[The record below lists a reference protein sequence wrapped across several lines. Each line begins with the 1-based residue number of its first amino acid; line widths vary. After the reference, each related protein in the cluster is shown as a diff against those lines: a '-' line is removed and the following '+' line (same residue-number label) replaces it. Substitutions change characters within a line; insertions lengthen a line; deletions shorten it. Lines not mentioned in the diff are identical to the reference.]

1 MAFLAVLIEAAFF
14 EGEVIRVAARPI
26 YADVARVLAL
36 VNNSVQLLFGDVSL
50 QMSRNSPEMER
61 GSLRSTI
68 VGEGECFRDII
79 VGEAMWLWMKHTFG
93 VRLWVI

>member
-1 MAFLAVLIEAAFF
+1 MALLTVLIDAAFF

-26 YADVARVLAL
+26 SADVARVPAL

-50 QMSRNSPEMER
+50 QMSRNNPEMER
-61 GSLRSTI
+61 GSLRSTT
-68 VGEGECFRDII
+68 VGEGEGFRDII

-93 VRLWVI
+93 VRLWMI